1 MGFRRIW
8 NNKSTIGATRFDQE
22 IERHGRYYILMRANK
37 RFRCPNYRYAEGSC
51 SLACPICL
59 GEGYVFQYE
68 SHKMYKSLNMDA
80 RYNAPDFIFYEFFI
94 KQTVD
99 VKREDH
105 IIEIELDNNH
115 NVSAV
120 ISEYEVRDTILKF
133 WDEDRVYSMASTI
146 QVRLTTT
153 AKRLRYLQSITEK
166 GIIGG
171 L

>member
-1 MGFRRIW
+1 
-8 NNKSTIGATRFDQE
+8 
-22 IERHGRYYILMRANK
+22 
-37 RFRCPNYRYAEGSC
+37 
-51 SLACPICL
+51 
-59 GEGYVFQYE
+59 
-68 SHKMYKSLNMDA
+68 MYKSLNMDA